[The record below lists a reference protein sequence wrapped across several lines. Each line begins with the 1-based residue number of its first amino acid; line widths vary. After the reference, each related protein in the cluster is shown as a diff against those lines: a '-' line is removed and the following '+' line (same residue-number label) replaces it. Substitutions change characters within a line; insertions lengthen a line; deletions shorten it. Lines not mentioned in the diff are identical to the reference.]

1 MTDLVRTDLAEYAP
15 ASNLLFNEHIR
26 DLIQSGKK
34 IYHFAFGQ
42 SPFPVVETA
51 VQALRNHAGENA
63 YLPVAGR
70 VGELASWGV
79 IDLRNWRGT
88 ARVRILYNDEAVVAA
103 WCGIL

>member
-26 DLIQSGKK
+26 DLIQSGRK

-42 SPFPVVETA
+42 SPFPVVESA
-51 VQALRNHAGENA
+51 VQALKDHAGENA

-70 VGELASWGV
+70 FLRYIDRKHVNVV
-79 IDLRNWRGT
+79 ITNFQLEFFRFYVKCNC
-88 ARVRILYNDEAVVAA
+88 AR
-103 WCGIL
+103 